1 MVLGGWSIEC
11 AKGGYF
17 DTRCEKPIKV
27 QQRLRFANYVEKQ
40 LQKHRKV
47 LFNFV
52 VHIIY
57 YLSRTHLGKYIILVY
72 NGVVQRLKM

>member
-27 QQRLRFANYVEKQ
+27 QQRLRFANYDEKQ

-47 LFNFV
+47 LFSL

-57 YLSRTHLGKYIILVY
+57 YLSRTQLGKNTILVY
-72 NGVVQRLKM
+72 NGVVQRYRD